1 MTPGEWPQQPMVYP
15 IVKLILAFSWEN
27 ELGQSQDTTVLH
39 FLNTWLLLTEES
51 ESRVRLF
58 IHFVGNGQRPMR
70 ESGLLTTYFRPILE
84 GSTFFPYSIF
94 LLRHPIISSY
104 PHLDCND
111 TKVLSL
117 NKHIYF

>member
-1 MTPGEWPQQPMVYP
+1 MHMTPGEWPQQPMVYP

-70 ESGLLTTYFRPILE
+70 REWTVNNIL
-84 GSTFFPYSIF
+84 
-94 LLRHPIISSY
+94 
-104 PHLDCND
+104 
-111 TKVLSL
+111 
-117 NKHIYF
+117 